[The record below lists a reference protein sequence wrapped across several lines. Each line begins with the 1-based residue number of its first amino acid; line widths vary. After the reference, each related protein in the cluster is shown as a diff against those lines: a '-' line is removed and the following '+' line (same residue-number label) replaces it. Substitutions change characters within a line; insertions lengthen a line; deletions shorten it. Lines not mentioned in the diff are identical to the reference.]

1 MIRTHPLQMKEYP
14 LQYASTDKNKKSH
27 YKAEK
32 RNKSVSRDARALLFY
47 GLKSR
52 VAFFFSLYLFK
63 KNKVDK
69 NEKSRSEKKKKKKY
83 PGKKLTGVSELLMK
97 SNEHQFRSP
106 VVSPQDY
113 FDDIQRRS
121 WETSDAWSN
130 QLVHGPWQ
138 MNNLRGN
145 CGLH

>member
-1 MIRTHPLQMKEYP
+1 MKNP
-14 LQYASTDKNKKSH
+14 GRKK
-27 YKAEK
+27 K
-32 RNKSVSRDARALLFY
+32 R
-47 GLKSR
+47 
-52 VAFFFSLYLFK
+52 K
-63 KNKVDK
+63 KNIP
-69 NEKSRSEKKKKKKY
+69 EKS
-83 PGKKLTGVSELLMK
+83 LLELANYSVK
-97 SNEHQFRSP
+97 TNEHQFRSP

-130 QLVHGPWQ
+130 QPIHGPWQ

>member
-1 MIRTHPLQMKEYP
+1 MKNP
-14 LQYASTDKNKKSH
+14 G
-27 YKAEK
+27 
-32 RNKSVSRDARALLFY
+32 R
-47 GLKSR
+47 
-52 VAFFFSLYLFK
+52 
-63 KNKVDK
+63 
-69 NEKSRSEKKKKKKY
+69 KKKKKK
-83 PGKKLTGVSELLMK
+83 KKNIPEKSLLELANYSVK
-97 SNEHQFRSP
+97 TNEHQFRSP

>member
-1 MIRTHPLQMKEYP
+1 MQG
-14 LQYASTDKNKKSH
+14 
-27 YKAEK
+27 KAKK

-52 VAFFFSLYLFK
+52 VAFFFRYICFK
-63 KNKVDK
+63 KNKVEK
-69 NEKSRSEKKKKKKY
+69 NEKSRSEKKNIPKKS
-83 PGKKLTGVSELLMK
+83 LLELANYSVK
-97 SNEHQFRSP
+97 TNEHQFRSP

-138 MNNLRGN
+138 MNNLRGSKLN
-145 CGLH
+145 PWQRRHVNMPVYACIILHMYMAIY